1 MPDYLVGYLLV
12 LLLLPP
18 TGIKCTEVYILL
30 VVYLSIIYK
39 GPGPG
44 LGVLLPRQGL
54 GVGYSSEGEGYGKL
68 WRMWMVKLK
77 VNGEG

>member
-1 MPDYLVGYLLV
+1 MVR
-12 LLLLPP
+12 
-18 TGIKCTEVYILL
+18 KE
-30 VVYLSIIYK
+30 SIIYTKMSVSSRGKCVDK